1 MTIKLK
7 LILCLA
13 ALACALVLIGSAGYV
28 GLEQVSAKTQ
38 TIVEDRL
45 VPIEQLTS
53 VRKEYLSIS
62 SQALQVI
69 AGSAQFEVAAASIAT
84 SLVTAK
90 KGWNAYLATYLTP
103 EEISIVDAAKPVMAI
118 SDANV
123 AELTAILDTKDLPAL
138 TAFSQAKLGSAINPV
153 VAKLNQLVD
162 LQVRVAHEE
171 YAKGETI
178 SANVTLTMA
187 ILAALSLGAI
197 GFATSI
203 VLRGVVGPLARMEAA
218 MRRLAGGDLSL
229 AVPFAG
235 RRDEI
240 GAMAVAVQS
249 FKDAAIENVRLGEE
263 AEAARANADMVRNTN
278 DEERARNEA
287 ARQEIARQQASAV
300 EALGEGLA
308 KLADGQ
314 LSSIDVKFEGDLEA
328 VRDAYNQT
336 VEKLSSIVTQ
346 LRSTSSS
353 VKSATGEILAG
364 ANDLAERTTKQAAAI
379 EETSAAMEQLASTV
393 NENAKRADAASAKA
407 RAVSA
412 AAEQGGKV
420 MLDANAA
427 MERITASSTKISN
440 IIGMIDDIAFQTNL
454 LALNASVEAARA
466 GDAGKGFAVVA
477 VEVRRLA
484 QSAAS
489 ASSEVKVLIEQSASE
504 VREGSKLVSDA
515 GSKLSIMLDGVRENT
530 DLINGIAAASQQ
542 QSNAIAEVTTAIRE
556 MDQMTQHNAA
566 LVEETNAAIEQTEG
580 QANELDRIVEVF
592 VLEDGQDK
600 SRTAT
605 APVARRVAPAPAPAN
620 GVKHQLARA
629 KPAAKAYV
637 TRGNTA
643 VKQDW
648 SEFL

>member
-13 ALACALVLIGSAGYV
+13 ALACALLLIGSAGYV

-45 VPIEQLTS
+45 VPIEQLTG

-62 SQALQVI
+62 SEALQVI
-69 AGSAQFEVAAASIAT
+69 AGSAQFEAAAASVAT
-84 SLVTAK
+84 SLATAK
-90 KGWNAYLATYLTP
+90 KGWDTYLTTYLTP
-103 EEISIVDAAKPVMAI
+103 EETSIVDATKPAMTI

-123 AELTAILDTKDLPAL
+123 AELRAILDKKDLPAL
-138 TAFSQAKLGSAINPV
+138 TAFSRSKLGAAIDPV
-153 VAKLNQLVD
+153 VAKLSQLVD

-203 VLRGVVGPLARMEAA
+203 VLRGVVGPLSRMEAA

-346 LRSTSSS
+346 LRSTSNS

-515 GSKLSIMLDGVRENT
+515 GSKLSIMLEGVRENT

-592 VLEDGQDK
+592 VLEDGQGK
-600 SRTAT
+600 SRTAI
-605 APVARRVAPAPAPAN
+605 APVARRVAPAPASAN
-620 GVKHQLARA
+620 AVKHQPARA
-629 KPAAKAYV
+629 KLAAKAYV

-648 SEFL
+648 SEF

>member
-53 VRKEYLSIS
+53 VSKEYLSIS

-103 EEISIVDAAKPVMAI
+103 EETSIVDAAKPVMAI

-123 AELTAILDTKDLPAL
+123 AELTAILDKKDLPAL
-138 TAFSQAKLGSAINPV
+138 TTFSQAKLGSAINPV

-592 VLEDGQDK
+592 VLEDGQGK

-648 SEFL
+648 SEF